1 MKENGKEK
9 PESYLVISVP
19 AMEGYFFPHGRAL
32 MTEEKKEELRVLN
45 KICAA
50 IQDKRHYI
58 MIGQDEPYAQRV
70 WSLVQAGERDKLIA
84 LARKAP
90 KKEEEE

>member
-1 MKENGKEK
+1 
-9 PESYLVISVP
+9 
-19 AMEGYFFPHGRAL
+19 
-32 MTEEKKEELRVLN
+32 
-45 KICAA
+45 
-50 IQDKRHYI
+50 

-70 WSLVQAGERDKLIA
+70 WSLVQSCERDKLAA